1 MECICGEVVGGDKAW
16 FEGYLYEQKKPNRYS
31 CGLRHLLMQVK
42 TCFVTSNSDENY
54 VKLLCFSDQQ
64 LFNQKAVLGKKSL
77 SSIEYLIM
85 KMCCV
90 VANQ

>member
-1 MECICGEVVGGDKAW
+1 MECTCGEVVEGGKAW
-16 FEGYLYEQKKPNRYS
+16 FERYLYEQKKPNHSS

-42 TCFVTSNSDENY
+42 TCFITSNSDENY
-54 VKLLCFSDQQ
+54 VKLLRFSDQQ

-77 SSIEYLIM
+77 SSIGYLTM